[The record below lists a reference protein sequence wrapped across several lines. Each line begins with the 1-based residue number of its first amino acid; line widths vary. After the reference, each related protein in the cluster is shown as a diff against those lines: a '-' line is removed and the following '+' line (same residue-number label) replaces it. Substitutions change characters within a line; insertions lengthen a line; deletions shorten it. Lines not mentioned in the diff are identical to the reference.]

1 MNYLEGRDSITL
13 TRDVDVVAI
22 PGGNTIEMM
31 KGTEV
36 AITQALGGSYTLM
49 VPTYGGLFRLADKDA
64 DAIGKEPRPV
74 SETSTVPL
82 EGEEL
87 EKEIWQ
93 RLKTCYDPEIPVN
106 IVDLGLIYGMEISPV
121 EQGKRV
127 DIKMTLTA
135 QGCGMGGSIAADAQ
149 NKLLGI
155 PGVTEADVQVV
166 WDPPWTPEKIS
177 EEGRT
182 LLGIR

>member
-1 MNYLEGRDSITL
+1 MNYLGSDAITL
-13 TRDVDVVAI
+13 SRDVEVVAV
-22 PGGNTIEMM
+22 PAGFPVTLNS
-31 KGTEV
+31 GTEV

-64 DAIGKEPRPV
+64 DAIGKEPRAQA
-74 SETSTVPL
+74 EAGTVPL

-93 RLKTCYDPEIPVN
+93 RLKTCFDPEIPVN
-106 IVDLGLIYGMEISPV
+106 IVDLGLIYSMEISPI

-127 DIKMTLTA
+127 DVKMTLTA

-149 NKLLGI
+149 SKLLDI
-155 PGVTEADVQVV
+155 PGVKEADVQVV
-166 WDPPWTPEKIS
+166 WDPPWSPEKIS
-177 EEGRT
+177 AEGKT

>member
-1 MNYLEGRDSITL
+1 MNYMGSDSITL
-13 TRDVDVVAI
+13 SRDVEVVAI
-22 PGGNTIEMM
+22 PAGNTIEMM

-36 AITQALGGSYTLM
+36 AITQALGDTYTLM

-64 DAIGKEPRPV
+64 DAIGKEPRAQA
-74 SETSTVPL
+74 EASTVPL

-87 EKEIWQ
+87 EKEVWQ

-127 DIKMTLTA
+127 DVKMTLTA

-149 NKLLGI
+149 NKLLSI
-155 PGVTEADVQVV
+155 PGVKEADVQVV
-166 WDPPWTPEKIS
+166 WDPPWSPEKIS
-177 EEGRT
+177 AEGRT